1 VADNDWRSHERWR
14 AILERRLN
22 EIGSM
27 VKGNQSF
34 QADRISDV
42 IEQIDEI
49 RKEFEDMRADIEEFK
64 GKVREYVKEN
74 VPKGGNKS

>member
-1 VADNDWRSHERWR
+1 MPDNDWRSHERWR

-34 QADRISDV
+34 QADRISDLL
-42 IEQIDEI
+42 EQIDEI
-49 RKEFEDMRADIEEFK
+49 RKELAAVKDRQDKIAL
-64 GKVREYVKEN
+64 YVKEN
-74 VPKGGNKS
+74 VPKRNGA

>member
-1 VADNDWRSHERWR
+1 VPDNDWRSHERWR

-34 QADRISDV
+34 QADRISDLL
-42 IEQIDEI
+42 EQIDEI
-49 RKEFEDMRADIEEFK
+49 RKELAAVKDRQDKIAL
-64 GKVREYVKEN
+64 YVKEN
-74 VPKGGNKS
+74 VPKRNGA